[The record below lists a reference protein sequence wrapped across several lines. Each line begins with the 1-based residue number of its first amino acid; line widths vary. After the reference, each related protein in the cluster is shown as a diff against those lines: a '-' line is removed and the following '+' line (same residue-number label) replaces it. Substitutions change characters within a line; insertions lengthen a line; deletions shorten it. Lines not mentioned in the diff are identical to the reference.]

1 MRRLSQQIKY
11 EKVVKSAISQRS
23 GDGLEGAEG
32 WETLARS
39 MQRKENEGRSLRM
52 GMARPEQEVH
62 PRKQSRGRR
71 VAERRQYSGD
81 GQVQNVASAFFSQE
95 LLGGFIGSSFRRM
108 REGRSS
114 NAVVKGVDGE

>member
-1 MRRLSQQIKY
+1 MEVRRFSQQGKC

-52 GMARPEQEVH
+52 AMARPEEEVH
-62 PRKQSRGRR
+62 PRKQSRSGR
-71 VAERRQYSGD
+71 VAERRPVLWGLPSPECCLCIFQPGTTW
-81 GQVQNVASAFFSQE
+81 
-95 LLGGFIGSSFRRM
+95 
-108 REGRSS
+108 
-114 NAVVKGVDGE
+114 